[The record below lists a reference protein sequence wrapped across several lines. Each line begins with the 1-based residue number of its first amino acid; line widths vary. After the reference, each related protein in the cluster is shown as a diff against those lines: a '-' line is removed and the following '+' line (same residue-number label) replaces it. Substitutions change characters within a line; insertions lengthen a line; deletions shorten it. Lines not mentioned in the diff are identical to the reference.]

1 MSLRMISATAVAI
14 AFLLPTIQPA
24 MATGSAASIK
34 LHSPDY
40 ALSAMKMNKK
50 ISKRIHHC
58 KKGRVLFHGKCVPSK
73 ISY

>member
-1 MSLRMISATAVAI
+1 
-14 AFLLPTIQPA
+14 
-24 MATGSAASIK
+24 
-34 LHSPDY
+34 
-40 ALSAMKMNKK
+40 MKMNKK